1 MKTKSFSVS
10 GLSAKAVV
18 YLSAIAVFTACS
30 VKKNAVTTTQEQTQ
44 ATGSRTSM
52 QALLSFGSIL
62 QTLDFSADSVVIRM
76 EYPRNEYCED
86 GGRTAAAPNSQ
97 REFPCSKPIHR
108 GPCKQREVGCY
119 STTITAHQPRVKS
132 EAQSH
137 NLVVAQQQE
146 QDTVSI
152 QNQANSHAD
161 VSSDTV
167 GVATPACSTTAA
179 IIIAILLMAIMGGV
193 GYFAF
198 RKTIFGKLFF

>member
-18 YLSAIAVFTACS
+18 FLSAIAVFTACS

-62 QTLDFSADSVVIRM
+62 QTLDFSADSVTIVLTPSVVDTTKER
-76 EYPRNEYCED
+76 
-86 GGRTAAAPNSQ
+86 GSQ
-97 REFPCSKPIHR
+97 DPVLR
-108 GPCKQREVGCY
+108 
-119 STTITAHQPRVKS
+119 ITAHQPRVKS

-167 GVATPACSTTAA
+167 GGATPACSTTAA

-198 RKTIFGKLFF
+198 RKTIFRKLFF

>member
-1 MKTKSFSVS
+1 MRRVFI
-10 GLSAKAVV
+10 LLCV
-18 YLSAIAVFTACS
+18 YLFLCACHTQKHS
-30 VKKNAVTTTQEQTQ
+30 ISTTQEQTQ

-62 QTLDFSADSVVIRM
+62 QTLDFSADSVTIVLTPSVVDTTK
-76 EYPRNEYCED
+76 E
-86 GGRTAAAPNSQ
+86 S
-97 REFPCSKPIHR
+97 
-108 GPCKQREVGCY
+108 GPQDPVLR
-119 STTITAHQPRVKS
+119 ITAHQPRVKS

-167 GVATPACSTTAA
+167 GVATPMNGTVVAVIVFLA
-179 IIIAILLMAIMGGV
+179 ILIIATFVLLL
-193 GYFAF
+193 FL
-198 RKTIFGKLFF
+198 RKYKII

>member
-1 MKTKSFSVS
+1 MRRVFILLCVS
-10 GLSAKAVV
+10 LF
-18 YLSAIAVFTACS
+18 LCACHTQKHTIS
-30 VKKNAVTTTQEQTQ
+30 TTQEQTQ

-62 QTLDFSADSVVIRM
+62 QTLDFSADSVTIVLTPSVVDTTKER
-76 EYPRNEYCED
+76 
-86 GGRTAAAPNSQ
+86 GSQ
-97 REFPCSKPIHR
+97 DPILR
-108 GPCKQREVGCY
+108 
-119 STTITAHQPRVKS
+119 ITAHQPRVKS

-167 GVATPACSTTAA
+167 GVATPMNGTVVAVIVFLA
-179 IIIAILLMAIMGGV
+179 ILIIATFVLLLFLKKWHIL
-193 GYFAF
+193 
-198 RKTIFGKLFF
+198 

>member
-1 MKTKSFSVS
+1 M
-10 GLSAKAVV
+10 
-18 YLSAIAVFTACS
+18 
-30 VKKNAVTTTQEQTQ
+30 
-44 ATGSRTSM
+44 
-52 QALLSFGSIL
+52 L
-62 QTLDFSADSVVIRM
+62 QTLDFSADSVTIVLTPSVLDTTK
-76 EYPRNEYCED
+76 ES
-86 GGRTAAAPNSQ
+86 G
-97 REFPCSKPIHR
+97 SKDP
-108 GPCKQREVGCY
+108 VL
-119 STTITAHQPRVKS
+119 TITAHQPRVKS

>member
-1 MKTKSFSVS
+1 MRRVFI
-10 GLSAKAVV
+10 LLCV
-18 YLSAIAVFTACS
+18 YLFLCACHTQKHS
-30 VKKNAVTTTQEQTQ
+30 ISTTQEQTQ

-62 QTLDFSADSVVIRM
+62 QTLDFSADSVTIVLTPSVVDTTK
-76 EYPRNEYCED
+76 E
-86 GGRTAAAPNSQ
+86 S
-97 REFPCSKPIHR
+97 
-108 GPCKQREVGCY
+108 GPQDPVLR
-119 STTITAHQPRVKS
+119 ITAHQPRVKS

-146 QDTVSI
+146 QDSVSI

>member
-18 YLSAIAVFTACS
+18 FLSAIAVFTACS
-30 VKKNAVTTTQEQTQ
+30 VKKNAVTTTQELTH

-62 QTLDFSADSVVIRM
+62 QTLDFSADSVTIVLTPFVVDTTK
-76 EYPRNEYCED
+76 E
-86 GGRTAAAPNSQ
+86 S
-97 REFPCSKPIHR
+97 
-108 GPCKQREVGCY
+108 GPQDPVLR
-119 STTITAHQPRVKS
+119 ITAHQPRVKA

-152 QNQANSHAD
+152 QNQANSHAY
-161 VSSDTV
+161 VSADTV
-167 GVATPACSTTAA
+167 GVATPMNGTVVAVIVLLA
-179 IIIAILLMAIMGGV
+179 ILIIATFVLLL
-193 GYFAF
+193 FL
-198 RKTIFGKLFF
+198 RKYKII

>member
-62 QTLDFSADSVVIRM
+62 QTLDFSADSVTIVITPSVVDTTK
-76 EYPRNEYCED
+76 E
-86 GGRTAAAPNSQ
+86 S
-97 REFPCSKPIHR
+97 
-108 GPCKQREVGCY
+108 GPQDPVLR
-119 STTITAHQPRVKS
+119 ITAHQPRVKS

-152 QNQANSHAD
+152 QNQTNSHAD

-167 GVATPACSTTAA
+167 GVATPMNGTAVVV
-179 IIIAILLMAIMGGV
+179 IIILAVCIVA
-193 GYFAF
+193 
-198 RKTIFGKLFF
+198 TIFLLLFLKKWHIL

>member
-1 MKTKSFSVS
+1 MRR
-10 GLSAKAVV
+10 
-18 YLSAIAVFTACS
+18 VFVFWCVCLLLCACHTQKHTIS
-30 VKKNAVTTTQEQTQ
+30 TTHEQTQ

-62 QTLDFSADSVVIRM
+62 QTLDFSADSVTIVLTPSVVDTTK
-76 EYPRNEYCED
+76 ESD
-86 GGRTAAAPNSQ
+86 SQ
-97 REFPCSKPIHR
+97 DPVLR
-108 GPCKQREVGCY
+108 
-119 STTITAHQPRVKS
+119 ITAHKPRVKS

-167 GVATPACSTTAA
+167 GVATPMNGTVVAVIVFLA
-179 IIIAILLMAIMGGV
+179 ILIIATFVLLL
-193 GYFAF
+193 FL
-198 RKTIFGKLFF
+198 RKYKII

>member
-1 MKTKSFSVS
+1 MRRVFILLCVS
-10 GLSAKAVV
+10 LF
-18 YLSAIAVFTACS
+18 LCACHTQKHTIS
-30 VKKNAVTTTQEQTQ
+30 TTQEQTQ

-62 QTLDFSADSVVIRM
+62 QTLDFSADSVTIVLTPSVVDTTK
-76 EYPRNEYCED
+76 ESGPQD
-86 GGRTAAAPNSQ
+86 
-97 REFPCSKPIHR
+97 PILR
-108 GPCKQREVGCY
+108 
-119 STTITAHQPRVKS
+119 ITAHQPRVKS

-167 GVATPACSTTAA
+167 GVATPMNGTVVAVIVFLA
-179 IIIAILLMAIMGGV
+179 ILIIATFVLLL
-193 GYFAF
+193 FL
-198 RKTIFGKLFF
+198 RKYKII

>member
-10 GLSAKAVV
+10 GLSAKAVI

-97 REFPCSKPIHR
+97 REFPCSKPIL
-108 GPCKQREVGCY
+108 
-119 STTITAHQPRVKS
+119 TTITAHQPRVKS

>member
-18 YLSAIAVFTACS
+18 FLSAIAVFTACS
-30 VKKNAVTTTQEQTQ
+30 VKKNAITTTQEQTQ

-62 QTLDFSADSVVIRM
+62 QTLDFSADSVTIVLTPSVVDTTKER
-76 EYPRNEYCED
+76 
-86 GGRTAAAPNSQ
+86 GSQ
-97 REFPCSKPIHR
+97 DPVLR
-108 GPCKQREVGCY
+108 
-119 STTITAHQPRVKS
+119 ITAHQPRVKA
-132 EAQSH
+132 EEQSH

-167 GVATPACSTTAA
+167 GVATPMNGTAVVV
-179 IIIAILLMAIMGGV
+179 IIILAVCIVA
-193 GYFAF
+193 
-198 RKTIFGKLFF
+198 TIFLLLFLKKWHIL

>member
-1 MKTKSFSVS
+1 MRRVFILLCVS
-10 GLSAKAVV
+10 LF
-18 YLSAIAVFTACS
+18 LCACHTQKHTIS
-30 VKKNAVTTTQEQTQ
+30 TTQEQTQ

-62 QTLDFSADSVVIRM
+62 QTLDFSADSVTIVLTPSVVDTTKER
-76 EYPRNEYCED
+76 
-86 GGRTAAAPNSQ
+86 GSQ
-97 REFPCSKPIHR
+97 DPVLR
-108 GPCKQREVGCY
+108 
-119 STTITAHQPRVKS
+119 ITAHQPRVKS

-167 GVATPACSTTAA
+167 GVATPMNGTVVAVIVFLA
-179 IIIAILLMAIMGGV
+179 ILIIATFVLLL
-193 GYFAF
+193 FL
-198 RKTIFGKLFF
+198 RKYKII

>member
-62 QTLDFSADSVVIRM
+62 QTLDFSADSVTIVLTPFVVDTTK
-76 EYPRNEYCED
+76 E
-86 GGRTAAAPNSQ
+86 S
-97 REFPCSKPIHR
+97 
-108 GPCKQREVGCY
+108 GPQDPVLR
-119 STTITAHQPRVKS
+119 ITAHKPRVKA
-132 EAQSH
+132 EEQSH

-146 QDTVSI
+146 QDSVSI

-167 GVATPACSTTAA
+167 GVATPMNGTAVVV
-179 IIIAILLMAIMGGV
+179 IIILAVCIVA
-193 GYFAF
+193 
-198 RKTIFGKLFF
+198 TIFLLLFLKKWHIL

>member
-52 QALLSFGSIL
+52 QTLLSFGSIL
-62 QTLDFSADSVVIRM
+62 QTLDFSADSVTIVLTPSVVDTTKER
-76 EYPRNEYCED
+76 
-86 GGRTAAAPNSQ
+86 GSQ
-97 REFPCSKPIHR
+97 DPVLR
-108 GPCKQREVGCY
+108 
-119 STTITAHQPRVKS
+119 ITAHQPRMKA
-132 EAQSH
+132 EEQSH

-167 GVATPACSTTAA
+167 GVATPMNGTVVAVIVFLA
-179 IIIAILLMAIMGGV
+179 ILIIATFVLLLFLKKWHIL
-193 GYFAF
+193 
-198 RKTIFGKLFF
+198 

>member
-62 QTLDFSADSVVIRM
+62 QTLDFSADSVTIVLTPSVVDTTKER
-76 EYPRNEYCED
+76 
-86 GGRTAAAPNSQ
+86 GSQ
-97 REFPCSKPIHR
+97 DPVLR
-108 GPCKQREVGCY
+108 
-119 STTITAHQPRVKS
+119 ITAHQPRVKS

-167 GVATPACSTTAA
+167 GVATPMNGTAVVV
-179 IIIAILLMAIMGGV
+179 IIILAVCIVA
-193 GYFAF
+193 
-198 RKTIFGKLFF
+198 TIFLLLFLKKWHIL

>member
-1 MKTKSFSVS
+1 MKRLVFCLCLSVLFCS
-10 GLSAKAVV
+10 
-18 YLSAIAVFTACS
+18 CS

-62 QTLDFSADSVVIRM
+62 QTLDFSADSVTIVLTPSVVDTTKER
-76 EYPRNEYCED
+76 
-86 GGRTAAAPNSQ
+86 GSQ
-97 REFPCSKPIHR
+97 DPVLR
-108 GPCKQREVGCY
+108 
-119 STTITAHQPRVKS
+119 ITAHQPRVKA
-132 EAQSH
+132 EEQSH

-167 GVATPACSTTAA
+167 GVATPMNGTAVVV
-179 IIIAILLMAIMGGV
+179 IIILAVCIVA
-193 GYFAF
+193 
-198 RKTIFGKLFF
+198 TIFLLLFLKKWHIL

>member
-1 MKTKSFSVS
+1 MRR
-10 GLSAKAVV
+10 
-18 YLSAIAVFTACS
+18 VFVLWCVCLLLCACHTQKHTIS
-30 VKKNAVTTTQEQTQ
+30 TTQEQTQ

-52 QALLSFGSIL
+52 QALLSFGSML
-62 QTLDFSADSVVIRM
+62 QTLDFSADSVTIVLT
-76 EYPRNEYCED
+76 PSVVD
-86 GGRTAAAPNSQ
+86 
-97 REFPCSKPIHR
+97 
-108 GPCKQREVGCY
+108 
-119 STTITAHQPRVKS
+119 TTKESDPQDPVLRITAHQPRVKS

>member
-10 GLSAKAVV
+10 GLSAKAVI

-62 QTLDFSADSVVIRM
+62 QTLDFSADSVTIVLTPSVVDTTK
-76 EYPRNEYCED
+76 E
-86 GGRTAAAPNSQ
+86 S
-97 REFPCSKPIHR
+97 
-108 GPCKQREVGCY
+108 GPQDPVLR
-119 STTITAHQPRVKS
+119 ITAHQPRVKA
-132 EAQSH
+132 EEQSH

-146 QDTVSI
+146 QDSVSI

-167 GVATPACSTTAA
+167 GVATPMNGTVVAVIVFLA
-179 IIIAILLMAIMGGV
+179 ILIIATFVLLLFLKKWHIL
-193 GYFAF
+193 
-198 RKTIFGKLFF
+198 

>member
-10 GLSAKAVV
+10 GLSAKAVI

-52 QALLSFGSIL
+52 QTLLSFGSIL
-62 QTLDFSADSVVIRM
+62 QTLDFSADSVTIVITPSIVDTTK
-76 EYPRNEYCED
+76 E
-86 GGRTAAAPNSQ
+86 S
-97 REFPCSKPIHR
+97 
-108 GPCKQREVGCY
+108 GPQDPVL
-119 STTITAHQPRVKS
+119 TITAHQPRVKS

-146 QDTVSI
+146 QDSVSI

-161 VSSDTV
+161 VSVDTV
-167 GVATPACSTTAA
+167 GVATPMNGTVVAVIVFLA
-179 IIIAILLMAIMGGV
+179 ILIIATFVLLL
-193 GYFAF
+193 FL
-198 RKTIFGKLFF
+198 RKYKII

>member
-18 YLSAIAVFTACS
+18 FLSAIAVFTACS

-52 QALLSFGSIL
+52 QALLSFGSML
-62 QTLDFSADSVVIRM
+62 QTLDFSADSVTIVLTPSVVDTTKER
-76 EYPRNEYCED
+76 
-86 GGRTAAAPNSQ
+86 GSQ
-97 REFPCSKPIHR
+97 DPVLR
-108 GPCKQREVGCY
+108 
-119 STTITAHQPRVKS
+119 ITAHQPRVKS

-167 GVATPACSTTAA
+167 GVATPMNGTVVAVIVFLA
-179 IIIAILLMAIMGGV
+179 ILIIATFVLLL
-193 GYFAF
+193 FL
-198 RKTIFGKLFF
+198 RKYKII

>member
-1 MKTKSFSVS
+1 MKR
-10 GLSAKAVV
+10 L
-18 YLSAIAVFTACS
+18 VFCLCLCVLFCACS

-62 QTLDFSADSVVIRM
+62 QTLDFSADSVTIVLTPSVVDTTK
-76 EYPRNEYCED
+76 E
-86 GGRTAAAPNSQ
+86 S
-97 REFPCSKPIHR
+97 
-108 GPCKQREVGCY
+108 GPQDPVLR
-119 STTITAHQPRVKS
+119 ITAHQPRVKA
-132 EAQSH
+132 EEQSH

-198 RKTIFGKLFF
+198 RKTIFRKLFF

>member
-18 YLSAIAVFTACS
+18 YLAAIAVFTACS

-62 QTLDFSADSVVIRM
+62 QTLDFSADSVTIVLTPSVVDTTK
-76 EYPRNEYCED
+76 E
-86 GGRTAAAPNSQ
+86 S
-97 REFPCSKPIHR
+97 
-108 GPCKQREVGCY
+108 GPQDPVLR
-119 STTITAHQPRVKS
+119 ITAHKPRVKA
-132 EAQSH
+132 EEQSH

-167 GVATPACSTTAA
+167 GVATPMNGTVVAVIVFLA
-179 IIIAILLMAIMGGV
+179 ILIIATFVLLL
-193 GYFAF
+193 FL
-198 RKTIFGKLFF
+198 RKYKII

>member
-97 REFPCSKPIHR
+97 REFPCSKPIL
-108 GPCKQREVGCY
+108 
-119 STTITAHQPRVKS
+119 TITAHQPRVKA
-132 EAQSH
+132 EEQSH